1 MTDILNT
8 TIGRFEIQELI
19 GEGAMAKVYKA
30 YDPQINRAVAFKVL
44 KEDLCVDEEYL
55 SRFLREAKA
64 AGALSHSNIVTVYDV
79 GKINKT
85 PYMMMELLE
94 GKDLGDVLKEK
105 KKMSVA
111 ETLVIGLQLA
121 KALNYAHQS
130 GIVHRDIKPDNIIV
144 LPDGESIK
152 VADFGIARMNESEE
166 VQKTHVGSVLGT
178 PRYMSPEQALGE
190 EIDGRSDLFSVGVI
204 LYEMLSGAKAFDA
217 GNIGT
222 LMTQITQLQPEPLQ
236 KLCPGLPAGLRQ
248 IISKLLQK
256 KPDKRF
262 QTGGALAA
270 ALAKELASVREQ
282 EEEQRKHKYVPLKIR
297 WSLYMSVI
305 VAVIMLV
312 SMTVVFTIQSRAM
325 TSQAVDSGASFAKFI
340 AIETAI
346 PLLSEDWITL
356 ESFISEASSRDTFS
370 YLIVTD
376 RSGTIRGASD
386 LSLVGQQYKL
396 SESAEHVLEKDDL
409 TTTSIELANGNK
421 VFNINAPIL
430 FQNTEVGHIIL
441 GLSQAS
447 LEQVKSITG
456 WLMLGL
462 ALVTISSVF
471 VVLFIFGA
479 LLAKP
484 LKILNRALQSYA
496 EGHHDTRISLSRNDE
511 IGELFTSFN
520 KMAAAAHHTL
530 ATDEYEEIESSQPF
544 EIKNTVETINK
555 SVKTLLRKVKPKKS
569 DNTATDASEEAPVNT
584 MFENDETILASS
596 LIELDSALTK
606 SKPAKSEGP
615 TSTTKSTGK
624 KTK

>member
-1 MTDILNT
+1 
-8 TIGRFEIQELI
+8 
-19 GEGAMAKVYKA
+19 MAKVYKA